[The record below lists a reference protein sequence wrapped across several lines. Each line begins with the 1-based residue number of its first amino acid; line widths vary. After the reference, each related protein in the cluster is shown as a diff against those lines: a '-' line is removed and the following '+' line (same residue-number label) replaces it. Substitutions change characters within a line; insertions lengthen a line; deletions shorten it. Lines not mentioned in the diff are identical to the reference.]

1 MARKRIGK
9 DKGWHLSEDAE
20 SDHLAKVSAANKA
33 RVAEEMEAA
42 KECELQSAFLESLR
56 DKVEVDEFELDN
68 LEQFPLLTSTKKPIA
83 KAKQKTQEQGVA
95 RAPGNL
101 QQPSPLLKTGESQ
114 VSDSYAAEIIRNVK
128 HKVNQTSKQANQQTC
143 ARAHTHTQTNTNTHT
158 RKHIA
163 QIQIQAHTQAALQV
177 EIVVTRNL
185 NNGING
191 VWEALV
197 GKPLGQGFLMEGRLS
212 DAKFLKV
219 HLTSTC
225 TSTPHTTTHNTQ
237 LHTREHTRT

>member
-83 KAKQKTQEQGVA
+83 KAKQKTQE
-95 RAPGNL
+95 
-101 QQPSPLLKTGESQ
+101 
-114 VSDSYAAEIIRNVK
+114 